1 MTKNLENIISIF
13 FSKLGTY
20 LDMARTYASMCYPQ
34 LYLMKYGYMEVA
46 ETRSAQLLSPDGL
59 LDYILQF
66 QVSPHLHIG
75 QCHHQL

>member
-1 MTKNLENIISIF
+1 MTKNLEDIISIF
-13 FSKLGTY
+13 FSKLRRY

-34 LYLMKYGYMEVA
+34 LYLMKYGYMEVG

-66 QVSPHLHIG
+66 QVILVNATISYEG
-75 QCHHQL
+75 